1 MLQDEERAAV
11 LIQTGCAPKTTLPP
25 LLSISACRRRRRC
38 VRLSVLLP
46 QQRRSPSL
54 PSTAIDQ
61 SGRRQR
67 EKNEEG

>member
-25 LLSISACRRRRRC
+25 LLSISACRRRC